1 MREVNVQDVADAVCG
16 MAIDVNLHLSEGYVD
31 DLRRALEREES
42 PLGREVI
49 ERIIEN
55 ARAAREKRLPACQ
68 DTGTAVVFAEVGQD
82 VRLVGGS
89 LIDAV
94 NEGVVR
100 GYREGCMR
108 MSIVRDPIERVNTN
122 TNTPAV
128 VHTFIVPGEGVK
140 ISLMAKGSGCENMS
154 RLRMLKPSDGEEGV
168 LAFIREA
175 VIEANGQACPPLT
188 LGVGLGG
195 DFEQAALL
203 AKRALFRTPLGA
215 PNPAKHVADLERK
228 IFERVNATGVGPM
241 GLGGTV
247 TALAVHVETAPVHIS
262 SLPVALNI
270 DCHAHRH
277 RSVEL

>member
-55 ARAAREKRLPACQ
+55 ARAAREQRLPACQ

-82 VRLVGGS
+82 VHLVGGN

-94 NEGVVR
+94 NEGVAR

-128 VHTFIVPGEGVK
+128 IHTFIVPGEGVK
-140 ISLMAKGSGCENMS
+140 ISFMAKGSGCENMS
-154 RLRMLKPSDGEEGV
+154 RLRMLKPSDGEQGV